1 MEHENLPS
9 RELNTYNYEE
19 ITRAKLT
26 GQPFPKHLEGMVD
39 SPMWSD
45 SEEEFM
51 KNKVEK
57 QLIGEGYVK
66 QGDIWIKPGDKIVD
80 NNAAKELSAE
90 NYEEITRAKLTG
102 QPFPKHLE
110 GMVDSPM
117 WSDSEEAYITKKV
130 KNELEKDGYTQEGE
144 IWTKK

>member
-9 RELNTYNYEE
+9 RELNTY
-19 ITRAKLT
+19 
-26 GQPFPKHLEGMVD
+26 
-39 SPMWSD
+39 
-45 SEEEFM
+45 
-51 KNKVEK
+51 
-57 QLIGEGYVK
+57 
-66 QGDIWIKPGDKIVD
+66 
-80 NNAAKELSAE
+80 